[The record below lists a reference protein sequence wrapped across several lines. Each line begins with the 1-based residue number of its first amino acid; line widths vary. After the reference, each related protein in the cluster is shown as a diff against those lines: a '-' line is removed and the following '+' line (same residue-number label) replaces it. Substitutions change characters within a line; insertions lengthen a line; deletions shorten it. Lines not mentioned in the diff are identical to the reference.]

1 MDEEGPEGRLDHI
14 LRVDTPHQAMTDAAT
29 GQPKQFLTIPIE
41 EDLGSSITACLIRRH
56 QFPIILWCGSTHDE
70 DFLWSPG

>member
-1 MDEEGPEGRLDHI
+1 
-14 LRVDTPHQAMTDAAT
+14 MTDAAT